1 MSQAARHTASWDERG
16 NWALSGGA
24 DGGLSRAGLHRM
36 REVLAGYVESGAVP
50 GLVALVGRGDQVH
63 VEALGT
69 LHAAHRSD
77 TRSVGRSGGGSDG
90 GLHGGSDGGAPDGA
104 ARGDRRTAGAPGG
117 GPMRRDTLFRMASLT
132 KPVTAAAV
140 MILVEEC
147 RLRLD
152 DPVETWLPELANRR
166 VLARID
172 APLDDTVPARRS
184 ITVRDLLTLTS
195 GFGLVPAPPDTYP
208 IQVAIRERGVVGDGT
223 ANWPTVGP
231 DEWIKQLGA
240 LPLMYQPGERWQYHV
255 GSDVLGVLVARV
267 AGRPFGEFLRER
279 LFEPLGMVDTGFHVP
294 ADRMHR
300 LPTSYAHDP
309 ETGELRTWDEAVG
322 GKYSRPPVFEA
333 GGDGLVSTVD
343 DYHAFHRMLLN
354 KGSHGGER
362 VLSRA
367 SVELMTTDH
376 LTPEQKVEKDQF
388 SDLFGRHGGYGF
400 GMAVRTHRRDL
411 ASVGQFGWDGGLG
424 TTAYA
429 DPAER
434 LIGILLTQTA
444 MDSADTPRL
453 HQDFW
458 TTVYQTIDD

>member
-1 MSQAARHTASWDERG
+1 MSQVIRQTVSWDGRG

-24 DGGLSRAGLHRM
+24 DDGLSRAGLHRM

-69 LHAAHRSD
+69 LHAARRSD
-77 TRSVGRSGGGSDG
+77 ARPDGPAGGGSDG
-90 GLHGGSDGGAPDGA
+90 ALHGASEGAPVGA
-104 ARGDRRTAGAPGG
+104 
-117 GPMRRDTLFRMASLT
+117 PMRRDTLFRMASLT

-166 VLARID
+166 VLTRID
-172 APLDDTVPARRS
+172 ASLDDTVPARRS
-184 ITVRDLLTLTS
+184 ITVRDLLTLTF

-208 IQVAIRERGVVGDGT
+208 IQVAVRERGVIGDGT

-231 DEWIKQLGA
+231 DEWIEQLGA

-255 GSDVLGVLVARV
+255 GSDVLGVLVSRV
-267 AGRPFGEFLRER
+267 AGRSFGEFLRER

-300 LPTSYAHDP
+300 LSTSYAHDP
-309 ETGELRTWDEAVG
+309 ETGELTIWDEAVG

-354 KGSHGGER
+354 KGRHGDER

-367 SVELMTTDH
+367 SVELMTMDH
-376 LTPEQKVEKDQF
+376 LTPEQKVEKDRF
-388 SDLFGRHGGYGF
+388 GDLFGRHGGYGF

-411 ASVGQFGWDGGLG
+411 ASVNQFGWDGGLG
-424 TTAYA
+424 TTAYT

-434 LIGILLTQTA
+434 LTGILLTQTA
-444 MDSADTPRL
+444 MDCADTPRL

-458 TTVYQTIDD
+458 TSVYRTLDD

>member
-1 MSQAARHTASWDERG
+1 
-16 NWALSGGA
+16 
-24 DGGLSRAGLHRM
+24 M